1 MRRIVR
7 RPDLG
12 SWYFLGETL
21 FVRVLYRPFFT
32 RKKPSMAFFR
42 CLFSVLL
49 RLHAEKAIHGLFPL
63 FVQRPAEASR
73 GKSHPWSFSAGWAER
88 PARRHA

>member
-1 MRRIVR
+1 VRRIVR

-49 RLHAEKAIHGLFPL
+49 KLHAEKPSC
-63 FVQRPAEASR
+63 QNDRTR
-73 GKSHPWSFSAGWAER
+73 GTPQWWPRVFSFSASLR
-88 PARRHA
+88 PPMRVLDARA